1 MEVGS
6 EYKRQE
12 DISSRNSPDE
22 LYDPSYGTLS
32 GYNFETKQR
41 FTRYLEQSYQR
52 FENDSGPQYVMVRGV
67 DKEILAWIDNRR
79 RTLPP
84 MRVFYDEIFK
94 NLIVKLVSSYH
105 EILHQNLMNAIT
117 AELQNM
123 GITMQY
129 YAVQGAGRVRGQN
142 SREKEP
148 DNSFR
153 PINTRPKFSDLPTFV
168 IEVGVSE
175 TLKQLRNDALF
186 WLSQTNGHVQIV
198 LLVHGSGS
206 HNIAATRPL
215 VITMEVWQTINNPRP
230 HRANFAA
237 RPRIPVRTQTVTIT
251 RQGNGPPVT
260 TGAPLLLP
268 VNVLFESVPTFVT
281 QSDVSLPAVVL
292 EMYANII
299 FNSLP

>member
-1 MEVGS
+1 
-6 EYKRQE
+6 
-12 DISSRNSPDE
+12 
-22 LYDPSYGTLS
+22 
-32 GYNFETKQR
+32 
-41 FTRYLEQSYQR
+41 
-52 FENDSGPQYVMVRGV
+52 MVRGV
-67 DKEILAWIDNRR
+67 DKEILAWIDYRR

-84 MRVFYDEIFK
+84 MRVFYDEILK
-94 NLIVKLVSSYH
+94 QLIVKLVSDYH

-129 YAVQGAGRVRGQN
+129 YAVQGAGRVRSQN

-168 IEVGVSE
+168 IEVGVSK
-175 TLKQLRNDALF
+175 TLNNPRNDAFF
-186 WLSQTNGHVQIV
+186 WLTQTNDRVKIV
-198 LLVHGSGS
+198 LLIHSS
-206 HNIAATRPL
+206 RDHSIATRPL

-230 HRANFAA
+230 HRANSAA

-268 VNVLFESVPTFVT
+268 VNVLFESVPPFVT

>member
-1 MEVGS
+1 MPMEVGS

-12 DISSRNSPDE
+12 DISSLNSPDE

-41 FTRYLEQSYQR
+41 FARYLEQSYQR

-67 DKEILAWIDNRR
+67 DKEVLAWIDNRR

-84 MRVFYDEIFK
+84 MRVFYDEILK
-94 NLIVKLVSSYH
+94 KLIVKLVATYH
-105 EILHQNLMNAIT
+105 EMLNQNLMNAIT
-117 AELQNM
+117 TELQNM

-129 YAVQGAGRVRGQN
+129 YALQGAGRVRGQN

-175 TLKQLRNDALF
+175 THKQLIRNDALF
-186 WLSQTNGHVQIV
+186 WLSQTSGRVQIV

-206 HNIAATRPL
+206 HNIAATR
-215 VITMEVWQTINNPRP
+215 VITMEVWQNINNP
-230 HRANFAA
+230 ANSAA
-237 RPRIPVRTQTVTIT
+237 RPRIPAKTQTVTIT

-268 VNVLFESVPTFVT
+268 INALFESVPPSVT

-292 EMYANII
+292 EMYADII